1 MVALALMNSVALASA
16 RRTGARTDSNGLTG
30 SGTIADFAEG
40 YFVTAIRRTTRIR
53 SFPPVPSTAVRSHRG
68 VYIVKGEQTR
78 TEFSVVRM
86 QGFVCRAVP
95 RVCFVCMREEAWAI
109 PARWPSLYA
118 PLNSLDAR
126 FLPRIRLIECS
137 SPMNVLCLGHLPPTP
152 QDAYAWSASKRTPRP
167 RRPSRMATSR
177 PRPPVP
183 PVPPV
188 PTLHIQ
194 ISVQANTSPRMYE
207 GAVDAS
213 AVTTTNTRL
222 QETRVGRVPAIH
234 LALRSGEACGAGDF
248 SRLRDD
254 GSRPQL
260 FFTFSFLVS
269 HPSPTAHSM

>member
-68 VYIVKGEQTR
+68 GIYRQGR
-78 TEFSVVRM
+78 TDPYRVLCRSYAGLRM
-86 QGFVCRAVP
+86 QGGTAG
-95 RVCFVCMREEAWAI
+95 VCFVCMREEAWAI

-188 PTLHIQ
+188 PTLHI
-194 ISVQANTSPRMYE
+194 
-207 GAVDAS
+207 
-213 AVTTTNTRL
+213 
-222 QETRVGRVPAIH
+222 
-234 LALRSGEACGAGDF
+234 
-248 SRLRDD
+248 
-254 GSRPQL
+254 
-260 FFTFSFLVS
+260 
-269 HPSPTAHSM
+269 